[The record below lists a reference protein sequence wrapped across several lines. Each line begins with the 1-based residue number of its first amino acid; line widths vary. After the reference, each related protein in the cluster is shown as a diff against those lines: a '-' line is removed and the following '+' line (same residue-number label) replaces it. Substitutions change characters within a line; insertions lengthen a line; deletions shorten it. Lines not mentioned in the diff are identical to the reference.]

1 MRIKQL
7 FFFLFLA
14 ISTLS
19 AQQEQQYTQFM
30 FNKIGYNPG
39 YAGAQE
45 ARTLS
50 LLYRSQWAGLEGA
63 PNVQALSYSQ
73 SMLNERVG
81 LGVNLVR
88 HAVAI
93 NRSTTADIAY
103 SYRVNMRGGASLGI
117 GIQASMRYL
126 YQNWADPRLKGTQP
140 LATDQAIPL
149 EAKSKVLPNFGF
161 GMYYHKEKYYCGIS
175 IPRLVSNNIDF
186 AELGRKISR
195 EVQHVY
201 AMGGIRF
208 EMSEGLNLMPQVL
221 LKYVKNAPFDADIN
235 CNAEFKDR
243 FIVGLTYRTGS
254 GSVTKYGE
262 SIDILTGV
270 QATKNLYF
278 GLSYDIGLTKLR
290 NYNNGSIE
298 ATIRYFIN
306 PPEGDSIES
315 PRNFKK

>member
-1 MRIKQL
+1 MRIKHL

-14 ISTLS
+14 NTTIF

-45 ARTLS
+45 AKTLS
-50 LLYRSQWAGLEGA
+50 LLYRGQWIGLEGA
-63 PNVQALSYSQ
+63 PSIQALSYSQ
-73 SMLNERVG
+73 TMLNERVG

-93 NRSTTADIAY
+93 NRNTTADIAY
-103 SYRVNMRGGASLGI
+103 SYRIKMRGGANLGV

-140 LATDQAIPL
+140 LATDQAIPT

-161 GMYYHKEKYYCGIS
+161 GVYYHKEKYYCGLS
-175 IPRLVSNNIDF
+175 IPRLVNNNIDF
-186 AELGRKISR
+186 AELGGKLSR
-195 EVQHVY
+195 EVQHIY
-201 AMGGIRF
+201 AMGGIKI
-208 EMSEGLNLMPQVL
+208 EVSEGINLMPQVL

-243 FIVGLTYRTGS
+243 FIAGLTYRTGS
-254 GSVTKYGE
+254 GSVSKFGE
-262 SIDILTGV
+262 SLDILTGV
-270 QATKNLYF
+270 QANKNLFF

-298 ATIRYFIN
+298 ATVRYFIN
-306 PPEGDSIES
+306 PPEGTIVEN
-315 PRNFKK
+315 PRNF